1 MTECNQIA
9 FEFPGFRGR
18 KIGADFG
25 GGNVSSDGGLLLLR
39 QVDRFS
45 GLIKNLPDYRDPD
58 RIIHSMEG
66 SVLSGQASKVA
77 TLPTEES
84 HPVSKAFE
92 PEKGGAYSLRSAAI
106 FVFGADDPLAGF

>member
-1 MTECNQIA
+1 MTECNQLA

-39 QVDRFS
+39 QVERFS
-45 GLIKNLPDYRDPD
+45 GLIKNLAKVLPDYRDSD

-92 PEKGGAYSLRSAAI
+92 PEKGGA
-106 FVFGADDPLAGF
+106 

>member
-1 MTECNQIA
+1 MTECNQLA

-25 GGNVSSDGGLLLLR
+25 GGNVSSDGALLLLR

-45 GLIKNLPDYRDPD
+45 GLIKNLAKVLPDYRDSD

-92 PEKGGAYSLRSAAI
+92 P
-106 FVFGADDPLAGF
+106 

>member
-1 MTECNQIA
+1 MRECNQLA

-45 GLIKNLPDYRDPD
+45 GLIKNLAKVLPDYRDPD

-92 PEKGGAYSLRSAAI
+92 PEQGGA
-106 FVFGADDPLAGF
+106 

>member
-1 MTECNQIA
+1 MTECNQLT
-9 FEFPGFRGR
+9 FEFSGFRGR
-18 KIGADFG
+18 TIGADFG

-45 GLIKNLPDYRDPD
+45 GLIKNLAKVLPDYRDPG

-92 PEKGGAYSLRSAAI
+92 PEQGGA
-106 FVFGADDPLAGF
+106 